1 MTQITANS
9 AAMLLTNRNSETN
22 LNMYSIFI
30 SMLLPSLLITI
41 VQIFSNTFSLN
52 KIYDYVVELLQY
64 YCILKREYTITLSSR
79 RFYNKLGSQSND
91 ISKEKLSVLFYIQS
105 HLDNYHDV
113 YKLEQDF
120 LQIGDGWYDSDYD
133 KLKQSYYSLDQDISI
148 VLKKEKNFYI
158 KGLCWDESVSDE
170 DNKEKKSYS
179 KMAKINHLTLT
190 TNKNI
195 AYLRNFI
202 SDCIEYKS
210 IQENKSNQRHIYTY
224 IGEDECNTPNYDTE
238 IFDPYANLS
247 DLVGDNVRFIEKQF
261 EHFQSIEGIEW
272 YEKRNLPY
280 QLTHLYHGL
289 PGTGKSII
297 ASAIAKKYNLHIVR
311 IKLSNIKTDQE
322 FIRVFKNK
330 NFSGKTLEYKD
341 ILYLFDEIDVEFEKL
356 LKKCSSSEISSKLLE
371 ELKGNKPEDKNNHQ
385 NLVQLCNNNTSELS
399 LGTIL
404 EEINGINQMYG
415 RKMILITNNYNKLAE
430 IHNGALVRPGRVDTI
445 LMFKK
450 CCKKDTI
457 EMLKKYYIDCVYY
470 NKYSDY
476 IQDEKWTPAE
486 ISNLCKIHKTLK
498 DFLIN
503 ECNMFSQTKYD

>member
-1 MTQITANS
+1 MVDMTQITANS

-190 TNKNI
+190 TN
-195 AYLRNFI
+195 
-202 SDCIEYKS
+202 
-210 IQENKSNQRHIYTY
+210 
-224 IGEDECNTPNYDTE
+224 
-238 IFDPYANLS
+238 
-247 DLVGDNVRFIEKQF
+247 
-261 EHFQSIEGIEW
+261 
-272 YEKRNLPY
+272 
-280 QLTHLYHGL
+280 
-289 PGTGKSII
+289 
-297 ASAIAKKYNLHIVR
+297 
-311 IKLSNIKTDQE
+311 
-322 FIRVFKNK
+322 
-330 NFSGKTLEYKD
+330 
-341 ILYLFDEIDVEFEKL
+341 
-356 LKKCSSSEISSKLLE
+356 
-371 ELKGNKPEDKNNHQ
+371 
-385 NLVQLCNNNTSELS
+385 
-399 LGTIL
+399 
-404 EEINGINQMYG
+404 
-415 RKMILITNNYNKLAE
+415 
-430 IHNGALVRPGRVDTI
+430 
-445 LMFKK
+445 
-450 CCKKDTI
+450 
-457 EMLKKYYIDCVYY
+457 
-470 NKYSDY
+470 
-476 IQDEKWTPAE
+476 
-486 ISNLCKIHKTLK
+486 
-498 DFLIN
+498 
-503 ECNMFSQTKYD
+503 